1 MMAGQEPRK
10 SPDRG
15 VIEAAAHGGAN
26 AQVRAIVAERA
37 RELAIAETNLDA
49 VLDAVERMVK
59 QLGQRRLFIRS
70 QRNIRLMT
78 RVVRVQFQNLR
89 LIEPLE
95 MPDNVG
101 FSTRSQHHYQELAAE
116 FDLQLRQDR
125 LLEKAKLLDTI
136 MSKTIV
142 SRSRLTENWLL
153 RLEILLLALFPLFHW
168 LFD

>member
-1 MMAGQEPRK
+1 MVGKDPSQ
-10 SPDRG
+10 SPERSAL
-15 VIEAAAHGGAN
+15 EADTHVGAN
-26 AQVRAIVAERA
+26 DPVRAIVAVRA
-37 RELAIAETNLDA
+37 RELAIAESNLDE
-49 VLDAVERMVK
+49 VLDAVERMVT

-95 MPDNVG
+95 MPDNGG

-116 FDLQLRQDR
+116 FDLQLRQNR
-125 LLEKAKLLDTI
+125 LLEKAKLLDMI
-136 MSKTIV
+136 INKTIV

-153 RLEILLLALFPLFHW
+153 RLEILLLALFPLFRW
-168 LFD
+168 LFN